1 MRESAQR
8 NRTPQ
13 DSEEVHPSFLG
24 LAVRGNELLERC
36 HKLSERLSETTRKLV
51 KDVATTQRSRGSE

>member
-13 DSEEVHPSFLG
+13 DSEDVNPSFLR

-36 HKLSERLSETTRKLV
+36 HKLSER
-51 KDVATTQRSRGSE
+51 